1 MNGFLRALTVVTGHE
16 FLDALR
22 SRRALVVL
30 ILYTAMAVLTTNSAI
45 NVLQKVE
52 DELSSALQLDEP
64 AAAGTVSSSIWKSER
79 FRRMVARAVGEDSLV
94 NDLIGTPPIVL
105 IYGGLAFF
113 YTPLLVVLIASTRVS
128 EELASG
134 SARYAL
140 QRTSRLA
147 WSLGKWLGQVALVG
161 VALLVGGLGAWVVAT
176 VRMAATDGAAVIA
189 GMLVTALRTWVFALA
204 YVGLATGVS
213 HCLRSPGRATAVAM
227 LGMLALSVVSWMCEL
242 WYGSGIRE
250 LWHLARWLT
259 PQHQRLQL
267 WRADPGSWIPALI
280 HLTALSVTY
289 LSAGYA
295 VFRRRDL

>member
-1 MNGFLRALTVVTGHE
+1 MNGFVRALGVVTGHE

-52 DELSSALQLDEP
+52 EELSSALQLDEP

-147 WSLGKWLGQVALVG
+147 WSLGKWLGQIALVG
-161 VALLVGGLGAWVVAT
+161 VALVVGGVGAWVVAT
-176 VRMAATDGAAVIA
+176 VRMAATEGAAVIA
-189 GMLVTALRTWVFALA
+189 GMLLTALRTWVFALA

-227 LGMLALSVVSWMCEL
+227 LGMLALSVLSWLCEL
-242 WYGSGIRE
+242 WYGPGPRE
-250 LWHLARWLT
+250 LWHLVRWLT
-259 PQHQRLQL
+259 PQHQRLSL
-267 WRADPGSWIPALI
+267 WRLDPAYWIPAAI
-280 HLTALSVTY
+280 HLTALSLAY

>member
-1 MNGFLRALTVVTGHE
+1 MGFTRAVGVVTAYE

-52 DELSSALQLDEP
+52 AELSSALQLDEP
-64 AAAGTVSSSIWKSER
+64 DAIGTVSSSIWKSER
-79 FRRMVARAVGEDSLV
+79 FRRLVARAVGEDALV

-105 IYGGLAFF
+105 IFGGLAFF

-128 EELASG
+128 EEIGSG
-134 SARYAL
+134 SARYAV

-147 WSLGKWLGQVALVG
+147 WTVGKWLGQVALIG
-161 VALLVGGLGAWVVAT
+161 IALLTGGVGAWIVAT
-176 VRMAATDGAAVIA
+176 IRMAATEGAAVVA
-189 GMLVTALRTWVFALA
+189 GMLLTALRAWVYALA

-227 LGMLALSVVSWMCEL
+227 LGMLALSVLWWMSERG
-242 WYGSGIRE
+242 YGPGVRE
-250 LWHLARWLT
+250 LWHLVQWMT
-259 PQHQRLQL
+259 PQQQRLSL
-267 WRADPGSWIPALI
+267 WRLEPAFWASGAI
-280 HLTALSVTY
+280 HLAALSLVY
-289 LSAGYA
+289 LAVGYA
-295 VFRRRDL
+295 VFRKRDL